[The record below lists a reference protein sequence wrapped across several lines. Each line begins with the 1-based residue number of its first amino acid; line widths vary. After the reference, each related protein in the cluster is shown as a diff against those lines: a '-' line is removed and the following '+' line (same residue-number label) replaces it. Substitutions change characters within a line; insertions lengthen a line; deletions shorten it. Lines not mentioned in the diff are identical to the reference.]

1 MPSIYQFNQA
11 GVLPAILTIRHGN
24 TILKILHE
32 DLVALRQSTIIDGRE
47 FSKSLL

>member
-1 MPSIYQFNQA
+1 MSCIYQFYQA
-11 GVLPAILTIRHGN
+11 GVLSTILTIRHRHA
-24 TILKILHE
+24 ILKILHE